1 MNQKKKFCFIIETP
15 LSKRDEERFGLNII
29 STKFQIII
37 IDLSIIRLKRRR
49 LLYCYKDLDDL
60 RNKYKYYEVRNSY
73 QLLSIM
79 NDQIEYFV
87 DYSSGEYFTSIIA
100 LLIIKYRNKKVIFT
114 THGISPIHSTS
125 LSKELKKR
133 LLFKSISNI
142 RYLIDRIYKYPF
154 KFINTLNVNILGV
167 SCLKVLKDNLIKRNI
182 INSSTKIVFNH
193 SFDYDLYL
201 KHRNEIKISDEY
213 ILFLCQ
219 DYTNHPDLKIQ
230 GRKQIDKK
238 RYYNDLKKF
247 FSELENLFNKKI
259 LISVHPRSNLKHN
272 KLYWGKFNFSYEKSL
287 FLSAKASIVL
297 THHSTAV
304 SFPIIYKKPIIFFTS
319 NLINNNFVEPVRI
332 KKMAISL
339 NKKVINL
346 DDYNTDSILSSSLV
360 NNYDYD
366 QYISNYV
373 KHPNSK
379 DINSWELMIQDLN

>member
-1 MNQKKKFCFIIETP
+1 MSQKKKFCFIIETP

-37 IDLSIIRLKRRR
+37 LDLSLIRLKKRR
-49 LLYCYKDLDDL
+49 LFYFNKDLDDL
-60 RNKYKYYEVRNSY
+60 KSKYKYYEVKNSY
-73 QLLSIM
+73 QLFSIM
-79 NDQIEYFV
+79 NDQIEYYV
-87 DYSSGEYFTSIIA
+87 EYSSGEYLASIIA

-114 THGISPIHSTS
+114 THGITPIHSTS
-125 LSKELKKR
+125 LKKQLKKR
-133 LLFKSISNI
+133 LIIKSISNI
-142 RYLIDRIYKYPF
+142 KYLINRISRLPF
-154 KFINTLNVNILGV
+154 KFINKLSVDILGV
-167 SCLKVLKDNLIKRNI
+167 SCLKASEEIIMTRNI
-182 INSSTKIVFNH
+182 ISNSTKRIFNH

-201 KHRNEIKISDEY
+201 KYRNEIKISDEY

-230 GRKQIDKK
+230 GRKQINKK

-247 FSELENLFNKKI
+247 FSELEKLFNKKVV
-259 LISVHPRSNLKHN
+259 ISVHPRSNLNHN
-272 KLYWGKFNFSYEKSL
+272 KLYWGNFNFSYEKSL
-287 FLSAKASIVL
+287 FLCSRASIVL

-319 NLINNNFVEPVRI
+319 NLINSNFQEPVRI
-332 KKMAISL
+332 KEMAASL

-346 DDYNTDSILSSSLV
+346 DDYDTETIQSSSSV
-360 NNYDYD
+360 NNYYYD
-366 QYISNYV
+366 QYISNYI